1 MLALVLTNSL
11 TLGDL
16 LVGVGTLAL
25 AGFTAWLGFSTRAS
39 AKAAQEAVESS
50 EEPFVIATP
59 TDNLEAMILRP
70 HELPQGGTVPPFTI
84 HRALDVG
91 GKGSF
96 VRLRLWNIGQ
106 GPAIVTAVHL
116 RSSAGGELAGQLPQ
130 HYAIGAGGIADIEIP
145 SPGWP
150 AQAGPGLLTIDYFRA
165 SGVRYRTTSEVDIG
179 DPLVICKTYR
189 RSCLSHSA

>member
-1 MLALVLTNSL
+1 MVGLVLVSSL

-16 LVGVGTLAL
+16 IVGVGTLAL

-39 AKAAQEAVESS
+39 AKAAREAVEAS

-59 TDNLEAMILRP
+59 TDNLQAMILRE
-70 HELPQGGTVPPFTI
+70 HELPQVGHIPPFTI

-106 GPAIVTAVHL
+106 GPAIVTAVQL
-116 RSSAGGELAGQLPQ
+116 NSPDGADLLGELQQ
-130 HYAIGAGGIADIEIP
+130 HYAVGAGGIADIEIP

-150 AQAGPGLLTIDYFRA
+150 ATRGDGVLTIDYFRA
-165 SGVRYRTTSEVDIG
+165 SGVLYRTASDADIG
-179 DPLVICKTYR
+179 DPLVTCRTYR
-189 RSCLSHSA
+189 RSRLTAR

>member
-1 MLALVLTNSL
+1 MLAFVLTDSL

-16 LVGVGTLAL
+16 IVGAGTLAL

-59 TDNLEAMILRP
+59 TDNLKAMILRP
-70 HELPQGGTVPPFTI
+70 HELPQGGSVPPFTI

-106 GPAIVTAVHL
+106 GPAIVTAVGL
-116 RSSAGGELAGQLPQ
+116 TSSDGGDLVGQLEQ
-130 HYAIGAGGIADIEIP
+130 HYAVGANGVADVEIP

-150 AQAGPGLLTIDYFRA
+150 AHAGVGLLTIDYFRA
-165 SGVRYRTTSEVDIG
+165 SGVRYRTTSEAEIG
-179 DPLVICKTYR
+179 DPLVTCRTYS
-189 RSCLSHSA
+189 RSRLR